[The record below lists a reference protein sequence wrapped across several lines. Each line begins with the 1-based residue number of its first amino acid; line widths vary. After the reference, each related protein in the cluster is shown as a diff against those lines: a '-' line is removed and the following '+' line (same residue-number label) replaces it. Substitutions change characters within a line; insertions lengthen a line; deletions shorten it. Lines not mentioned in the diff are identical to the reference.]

1 MIKTL
6 ACLFRDAAESLL
18 ELLLRDLQW
27 RGQTDSRCELPSIR
41 ILELSWDSLN
51 SKLTT
56 AYPNQI
62 LGGDADTKSYFYKHP
77 LVSIKGRKV
86 LR

>member
-6 ACLFRDAAESLL
+6 AYLFRDAAESPLKL
-18 ELLLRDLQW
+18 IWRDLQW
-27 RGQTDSRCELPSIR
+27 RGQTDSRCELPSMR

-56 AYPNQI
+56 AYPN
-62 LGGDADTKSYFYKHP
+62 LGVDADTKSYFYKHP
-77 LVSIKGRKV
+77 LISIKGRKV